1 MSASAQD
8 SESQVESNYEVYVTR
23 HRARLEATHSGS
35 YVLLHDGEVV
45 GIYDTARD
53 AYEAGCGQHGLGDF
67 SMQEIGAW
75 PVGLGIMTLCL
86 G

>member
-1 MSASAQD
+1 MGAPTRD
-8 SESQVESNYEVYVTR
+8 SGSQIESNYQAYASL

-35 YVLLHDGEVV
+35 YVLLHDGEVA

-53 AYEAGCGQHGLGDF
+53 AYEAGCGQYGLGDF
-67 SMQEIGAW
+67 SMQEIGAR
-75 PVGLGIMTLCL
+75 PVGLGIMTRCL